1 MKTVQSKNIAMLNDF
16 VVPNGKMETK
26 DFGNSFYPQTDAR
39 MFKTLGNMVINNK
52 IPPVHIKTGM
62 GVAYKMWSLATFDK
76 TF

>member
-1 MKTVQSKNIAMLNDF
+1 
-16 VVPNGKMETK
+16 METK